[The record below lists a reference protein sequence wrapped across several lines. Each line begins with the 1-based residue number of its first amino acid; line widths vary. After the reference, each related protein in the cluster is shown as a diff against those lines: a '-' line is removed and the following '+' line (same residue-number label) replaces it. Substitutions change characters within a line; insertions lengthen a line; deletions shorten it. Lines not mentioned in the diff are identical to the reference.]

1 MMKKSVALLVFVFW
15 NFCLFSQDVKN
26 IQLKNEKT
34 AYPLKNYYIVRIKDD
49 RADTSNIGAVKTGL
63 LSKKNQLINLENG
76 AGNAFAQF
84 IRNNVHQDSSA
95 SPIVLHITKLN
106 VQETGSSGLKTENEL
121 TIALAF
127 YTDTIKLIE
136 YTAGGST
143 QSTNDPTKL
152 IEELIRGNLASL
164 LYQFD
169 EWWSANKKFYTTQ
182 KTKPTIKVEA
192 SIEEEPDNPDMIS
205 YSLSRPLTLDDFQG
219 KPDESINA
227 AALSYSMVLLKYSS
241 AMTMNNEIFVDVY
254 VLTNFSK
261 SKSWCRME
269 NRNAET
275 LNHEQRHFDISAI
288 KACELLD
295 TIRKFTFSVDHFP
308 AELEKLRRQKQ
319 KELEQMQEQ
328 YDGETKHGMG
338 PQTQENWNKMIRQK
352 LQNIDCFHS

>member
-1 MMKKSVALLVFVFW
+1 
-15 NFCLFSQDVKN
+15 
-26 IQLKNEKT
+26 
-34 AYPLKNYYIVRIKDD
+34 
-49 RADTSNIGAVKTGL
+49 
-63 LSKKNQLINLENG
+63 
-76 AGNAFAQF
+76 
-84 IRNNVHQDSSA
+84 
-95 SPIVLHITKLN
+95 
-106 VQETGSSGLKTENEL
+106 
-121 TIALAF
+121 
-127 YTDTIKLIE
+127 
-136 YTAGGST
+136 
-143 QSTNDPTKL
+143 
-152 IEELIRGNLASL
+152 L